1 MEAGA
6 ANAPKTANG
15 EFTIF
20 EDPVVKVM
28 ASKIPAEAA
37 ETSIPIMKKT
47 TVYIYKAGL
56 LNQYFISFK
65 NIFKNM
71 CWLFMNYYFDPLLV
85 R

>member
-6 ANAPKTANG
+6 ANAPKTASG

-20 EDPVVKVM
+20 EDPVVKVI
-28 ASKIPAEAA
+28 ASNIPAEAA

-47 TVYIYKAGL
+47 MVYMYKAGL

-65 NIFKNM
+65 KIFKNM
-71 CWLFMNYYFDPLLV
+71 NWIFKNYFFDPLLV
-85 R
+85 Q